1 MDRIFLC
8 SFGNS
13 SYLSSLSRLKAQA
26 QETGWFYRIEC
37 STEENLSP
45 LFKQE
50 VVDLLKPEVKG
61 FGYWIWKPQIL
72 LQCLH
77 QMEYGDVLFYADAG
91 CHINR
96 SGKNMFLTY
105 IEEVKRHPSGFLVF
119 GARKGSLERQYT
131 KGDIFSYFNI
141 QENDVIYD
149 SGQIHATAFFLR
161 KDDHTQKVI
170 EYWKKVM
177 MENHNLID
185 DSSSIVPNALDF
197 KENRHDQSIFS
208 ILMKLNKAQIYP
220 ITHIWSYTW
229 SFMRSYPVWAKRDRG
244 ESLREYYPLKLY
256 WKDFLFYVRNRVE
269 RL

>member
-13 SYLSSLSRLKAQA
+13 SYLSALSRLKVQA

-37 STEENLSP
+37 GTEESLSP

-50 VVDLLKPEVKG
+50 VMDLLKPEVRG
-61 FGYWIWKPQIL
+61 FGYWIWKPQII
-72 LQCLH
+72 LQCLY
-77 QMEYGDVLFYADAG
+77 QMEHGDILLYVDAG

-96 SGKNMFLTY
+96 AGKNMFLAY

-141 QENDVIYD
+141 RDDDIYN

-161 KDDHTQKVI
+161 KDDHTQKII
-170 EYWKKVM
+170 EYWKEVM
-177 MENHNLID
+177 MEHRDLID
-185 DSSSIVPNALDF
+185 DSLSITPNALDF
-197 KENRHDQSIFS
+197 KENRHDQSVFS
-208 ILMKLNKAQIYP
+208 ILMKQNKAQIFP
-220 ITHIWSYTW
+220 IIHIWSYTW
-229 SFMRSYPVWAKRDRG
+229 SFMGCYPIWAKRDRG
-244 ESLREYYPLKLY
+244 EILKKHYPLKLY
-256 WKDFLFYVRNRVE
+256 WKDFLFYVRNSVE
-269 RL
+269 CL